1 MSQSVPSTLR
11 KSGRLSKR
19 TLWMGAAVAVAIPW
33 IAAWWLVPDDRVE
46 WQCLAN
52 FEFDT
57 RTSDNQRI
65 RVFGT
70 MESSYH
76 KDGTGTARF
85 TGRLRQ
91 GETSSVV
98 HRASEF
104 EYVALRSWLR
114 VHTLRAS
121 RLNND
126 DTPDDLVYR
135 FVYHGFQPGYTDY
148 FQAMRVG
155 DGASVGY
162 NDQPRV
168 YCAPEKANPA

>member
-1 MSQSVPSTLR
+1 MSHPMPPDRRESR
-11 KSGRLSKR
+11 KRAKR
-19 TLWMGAAVAVAIPW
+19 SLWLGAVIAATIPW
-33 IAAWWLVPDDRVE
+33 AAAWWLVPDDRVE

-52 FEFDT
+52 IEFDT
-57 RTSDNQRI
+57 RSSTGARVQ
-65 RVFGT
+65 VFGT

-85 TGRLRQ
+85 TGRVMQ
-91 GETSSVV
+91 GDTSSVV

-104 EYVALRSWLR
+104 RYVALQSWLR
-114 VHTLRAS
+114 VNTLRAS
-121 RLNND
+121 RLPND

-135 FVYHGFQPGYTDY
+135 FVYHGFQAGHTDY

-168 YCAPEKANPA
+168 YCAPKAASPA